1 MRYSEMHL
9 PTGREVPSDAEVVS
23 NQLMIRAGMIRK
35 LTSGIYSYLPL
46 GYRVIR
52 KVEQIIREEMNKAG
66 AQEVHLPMVQ
76 PAELWQESGRWT
88 FYGKELLRFRDRNN
102 RDYCLG
108 PTHEEVITDLV
119 RHDIKTY
126 RQLPCNLYQIQTKFR
141 DEVRPRFGVMR
152 CREFGMK
159 DAYSFDADEAGA
171 EKSYEKMFAAYNNI
185 FRRCGLKFRSVEAD
199 SGSIGGSFSH
209 EFMVM
214 ADSGEDAIVFCEK
227 CNYAAN
233 LEKAEIVKPAAEDL
247 QQKEQPAMESVET
260 PDVRTIEEVSTFLNV
275 SPEQIVKTLIFN
287 ADGKPC
293 AVLIRGDHEVNEIKV
308 KNYLGAAALELADD
322 EMIMKAT
329 GAPRGFAGAVGIK
342 ARVIADYSIMN
353 LVNMVTGA
361 NKENYHLK
369 NVNIG
374 RDFQVESFADLRVS
388 QPGDACPRCGG
399 VIKFVRGIEVGHV
412 FKLGTK
418 YSKAMKA
425 VYLDRDG
432 KEKTMIMGCYGIGIG
447 RTVAA
452 CIEQNFDSNGI
463 IWPIPL
469 APFTVIVTPVNIKES
484 DVMKASEDIYRE
496 LLACGVES
504 IMDDR
509 DERAGVKF
517 KDADL
522 IGIPLRIVVGS
533 KNLAQGRVELKIR
546 RSGENRLY
554 ETGKIV
560 DEVRKIIDA
569 EMNAANEA
577 L

>member
-76 PAELWQESGRWT
+76 PAELWQESGRWAY
-88 FYGKELLRFRDRNN
+88 YGKELLRFRDRND

-119 RHDIKTY
+119 RNDIKTY
-126 RQLPCNLYQIQTKFR
+126 RQLPRNLYQIQTKFR

-171 EKSYEKMFAAYNNI
+171 EKSYEKMFTAYNNI
-185 FRRCGLKFRSVEAD
+185 FRRCGLKFRPVEAD

-214 ADSGEDAIVFCEK
+214 AESGEDAIVFCEQ

-233 LEKAEIVKPAAEDL
+233 LEKAEVARPEKSGVGEKDWL
-247 QQKEQPAMESVET
+247 VMESVET
-260 PDVRTIEEVSTFLNV
+260 PDVRTIEEVSAFLNV
-275 SPEQIVKTLIFN
+275 TPLQIVKTLIFN

-293 AVLIRGDHEVNEIKV
+293 AVLIRGDQEVNEIKV
-308 KNYLGAAALELADD
+308 KNVLGAAQLELADD

-329 GAPRGFAGAVGIK
+329 GAPRGFAGATGIK
-342 ARVIADYSIMN
+342 VRVIADYSILN
-353 LVNMVTGA
+353 LINMVTGA
-361 NKENYHLK
+361 NRENYHLK

-374 RDFQVESFADLRVS
+374 RDFQVESFADLRIAK
-388 QPGDACPRCGG
+388 QGDACPRCSGT
-399 VIKFVRGIEVGHV
+399 IQFVRGIEVGHV

-432 KEKTMIMGCYGIGIG
+432 KEKNMIMGCYGIGIG

-452 CIEQNFDSNGI
+452 CIEQNFDQNGI
-463 IWPIPL
+463 IWPMPL
-469 APFTVIVTPVNIKES
+469 APYTVIVTPVNINEP
-484 DVMKASEDIYRE
+484 DVMKASEDIYAE
-496 LLACGVES
+496 LQASRVEV
-504 IMDDR
+504 ILDDR

-522 IGIPLRIVVGS
+522 IGIPLRVVVGP

-546 RSGENRLY
+546 KKGESRLY
-554 ETGKIV
+554 ETGSIV
-560 DEVRKIIDA
+560 SEIRKIIDVEMLEA
-569 EMNAANEA
+569 EG
-577 L
+577 

>member
-504 IMDDR
+504 IIDDR

-522 IGIPLRIVVGS
+522 IGIPLRIIVGS

>member
-1 MRYSEMHL
+1 MRYLEMHL

-52 KVEQIIREEMNKAG
+52 KVEQIIREEMNRAG
-66 AQEVHLPMVQ
+66 AQEVHMPMVQ

-88 FYGKELLRFRDRNN
+88 YYGKELLRFRDRND

-108 PTHEEVITDLV
+108 PTHEEVITDLI
-119 RHDIKTY
+119 RNDIKTY
-126 RQLPCNLYQIQTKFR
+126 RQLPRNLYQIQTKFR

-171 EKSYEKMFAAYNNI
+171 EKSYEKMFTAYKNI
-185 FRRCGLKFRSVEAD
+185 FRRCGLRFRPVEAD

-214 ADSGEDAIVFCEK
+214 AESGEDAIVFCEK

-233 LEKAEIVKPAAEDL
+233 LEKAEIARP
-247 QQKEQPAMESVET
+247 QKSAGMENNWQPVESVET
-260 PDVRTIEEVSTFLNV
+260 PCVRTIEEVSAFLNV
-275 SPEQIVKTLIFN
+275 PPQQIVKTLIFN
-287 ADGKPC
+287 ADGKPV

-308 KNYLGAAALELADD
+308 KNVLGAAELELADD
-322 EMIMKAT
+322 EMILKAT
-329 GAPRGFAGAVGIK
+329 GAPRGFAGAMGIK
-342 ARVIADYSIMN
+342 VRVIADYSIMN
-353 LVNMVTGA
+353 LVNLVTGA
-361 NKENYHLK
+361 NKEDYHLR
-369 NVNIG
+369 NVNID
-374 RDFQVESFADLRVS
+374 RDFKVESFADLRVV
-388 QPGDACPRCGG
+388 QPGDSCPRCGAA
-399 VIKFVRGIEVGHV
+399 IQFVRGIEVGHV

-418 YSKAMKA
+418 YSKAMRA

-432 KEKTMIMGCYGIGIG
+432 KEKTMIMGCYGIGVG

-452 CIEQNFDSNGI
+452 CIEQNFDANGI
-463 IWPIPL
+463 IWPMPM
-469 APFTVIVTPVNIKES
+469 APYQVIVTPVNINEP
-484 DVMKASEDIYRE
+484 DLMKTSEDIYKQ
-496 LLACGVES
+496 LQSCGMEV
-504 IMDDR
+504 ILDDR

-522 IGIPLRIVVGS
+522 IGIPLRIVVGP
-533 KNLAQGRVELKIR
+533 KNLKDGQVELK
-546 RSGENRLY
+546 
-554 ETGKIV
+554 
-560 DEVRKIIDA
+560 VRKTGESKLYKTGDVVREVQSIIAA
-569 EMNAANEA
+569 ELKEVS
-577 L
+577 

>member
-9 PTGREVPSDAEVVS
+9 PTGREIPSDAEVVS

-171 EKSYEKMFAAYNNI
+171 EKSYEKMFTAYNNI
-185 FRRCGLKFRSVEAD
+185 FRRCGLNFRPVEAD

-233 LEKAEIVKPAAEDL
+233 LEKAEIAKPVTDDP
-247 QQKEQPAMESVET
+247 QDKERLVMESVET

-275 SPEQIVKTLIFN
+275 SPKQIVKTLIFN

-308 KNYLGAAALELADD
+308 KNYLGAAELELADD

-342 ARVIADYSIMN
+342 TRVIADYSIMN

-463 IWPIPL
+463 IWPMPL
-469 APFTVIVTPVNIKES
+469 APFTVIVTPVNIKEP
-484 DVMKASEDIYRE
+484 DVMKASEAIYSE

-504 IMDDR
+504 IIDDR

-546 RSGENRLY
+546 RSGESRLY
-554 ETGKIV
+554 EIDKIV
-560 DEVRKIIDA
+560 DEVRKIIAA
-569 EMNAANEA
+569 EMNAANKA

>member
-9 PTGREVPSDAEVVS
+9 PTGREIPSDAEVVS

-52 KVEQIIREEMNKAG
+52 KVENIVREEMNKAG
-66 AQEVHLPMVQ
+66 AQEVLLPMVQ

-88 FYGKELLRFRDRNN
+88 YYGKELLRFKDRNQ
-102 RDYCLG
+102 REYCLG
-108 PTHEEVITDLV
+108 PTHEEVITELV
-119 RHDIKTY
+119 RNDIKTY
-126 RQLPCNLYQIQTKFR
+126 RQLPKNLYQIQTKFR

-171 EKSYEKMFAAYNNI
+171 EKSYEKMFTAYNNI
-185 FRRCGLKFRSVEAD
+185 FRRCGLKFRAVEAD
-199 SGSIGGSFSH
+199 SGSIGGSYSH

-214 ADSGEDAIVFCEK
+214 AESGEDAIVFCEK
-227 CNYAAN
+227 CQYAAN
-233 LEKAEIVKPAAEDL
+233 LEKAEIAGS
-247 QQKEQPAMESVET
+247 QQKAVSESEWLPVESIET
-260 PDVRTIEEVSTFLNV
+260 PDVRTIEEVSSFLNV
-275 SPEQIVKTLIFN
+275 EPTQIVKTLIFN
-287 ADGKPC
+287 ADGKAC

-308 KNYLGAAALELADD
+308 KNYLNAAEIELADD
-322 EMIMKAT
+322 EMILKAT
-329 GAPRGFAGAVGIK
+329 GAPRGFAGAMGIK
-342 ARVIADYSIMN
+342 CRIIADYSIMDM
-353 LVNMVTGA
+353 VNFVTGA
-361 NKENYHLK
+361 NKQDYHLK

-374 RDFQVESFADLRVS
+374 RDFKVESFADLRIA
-388 QPGDACPRCGG
+388 QPGDPCPRCSGN
-399 VIKFVRGIEVGHV
+399 VKFARGIEVGHV

-452 CIEQNFDSNGI
+452 CIEQNFDANGI
-463 IWPIPL
+463 IWPMPL
-469 APFTVIVTPVNIKES
+469 APYPVIVSPVNINEK
-484 DVMKASEDIYRE
+484 DVMKAAEDIYSE
-496 LLACGVES
+496 LTAQGVEV
-504 IMDDR
+504 IFDDR

-522 IGIPLRIVVGS
+522 IGIPLRITVGS
-533 KNLAQGRVELKIR
+533 KNLAQGNVELKIR
-546 RSGENRLY
+546 KTGENRLS
-554 ETGKIV
+554 V
-560 DEVRKIIDA
+560 FQNVVAEVKKIIDS
-569 EMNAANEA
+569 EMKEA
-577 L
+577 S

>member
-308 KNYLGAAALELADD
+308 KNYLSAAALELADD